1 MSKLYLREPLAQSS
15 ESLWPRAQ
23 SWKLPLGAGAGR
35 PRCETRGAPAAW
47 SAPVAPRPP
56 PVQVAQLHTVRCR
69 QDPALSFIEFV
80 FVLLISLSY
89 HAISLRPSDHPADR
103 TNVTVAVNPPQ
114 LHFCTVRCRKDGK
127 TSISQSISRL
137 LCSFTH
143 DRPSS
148 RQALKLVWVICLNC
162 FLFLCVVCK
171 GLLVVGSKMSI
182 VYIFWPR
189 KVK

>member
-1 MSKLYLREPLAQSS
+1 MREPLAQSS

-35 PRCETRGAPAAW
+35 PRCETHDER
-47 SAPVAPRPP
+47 R
-56 PVQVAQLHTVRCR
+56 QRDRRQLHHDHHPSKLHNCTVRCR

-114 LHFCTVRCRKDGK
+114 LHFCTVRCRQDGK

-148 RQALKLVWVICLNC
+148 RQALKLV
-162 FLFLCVVCK
+162 
-171 GLLVVGSKMSI
+171 
-182 VYIFWPR
+182 
-189 KVK
+189 